1 MYWLNPLHYCLEGL
15 NMSQFHQDSTRVI
28 RNDGMGSCIFLYTY
42 IYVYM
47 YTYIYKYSYICI
59 CIYTYICIY
68 MYIHLHICIHIRT
81 GTVTSAENYINEFY
95 TTWSFKNVHVRDVAV
110 LFGWIIALRL
120 ATYLSLAY
128 IRHES
133 R

>member
-1 MYWLNPLHYCLEGL
+1 
-15 NMSQFHQDSTRVI
+15 MSQFHQDNTRVM
-28 RNDGMGSCIFLYTY
+28 RTDGTI
-42 IYVYM
+42 
-47 YTYIYKYSYICI
+47 
-59 CIYTYICIY
+59 
-68 MYIHLHICIHIRT
+68 
-81 GTVTSAENYINEFY
+81 TSAENWINEFY
-95 TTWSFKNVHVRDVAV
+95 STWSFSNVHVRDVAV